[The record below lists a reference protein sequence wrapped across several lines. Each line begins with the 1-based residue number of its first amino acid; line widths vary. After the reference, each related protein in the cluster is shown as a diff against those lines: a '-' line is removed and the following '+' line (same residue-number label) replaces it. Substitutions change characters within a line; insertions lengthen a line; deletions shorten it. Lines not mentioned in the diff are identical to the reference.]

1 MHIHAYTRTVNKA
14 IYTQYVHTIKMLECI
29 TQTTTYCMHK
39 YITYIHTYV
48 QYNATHIDYIHM
60 VAMVT
65 GYMYVCIY
73 IYILYTLM
81 QVLRIYICI
90 CAIQHPFQSTYVGTY
105 IHTT

>member
-65 GYMYVCIY
+65 GYMYIH
-73 IYILYTLM
+73 IYILYT
-81 QVLRIYICI
+81 
-90 CAIQHPFQSTYVGTY
+90 
-105 IHTT
+105 

>member
-14 IYTQYVHTIKMLECI
+14 IYIQYVHTIKMLECI

-48 QYNATHIDYIHM
+48 QYNATDTYYIHM

-65 GYMYVCIY
+65 GYMYIHIY
-73 IYILYTLM
+73 FVYIDASTA
-81 QVLRIYICI
+81 YIRMYMCNTTSI
-90 CAIQHPFQSTYVGTY
+90 SVNLCRY

>member
-29 TQTTTYCMHK
+29 TQTPTYCMHK
-39 YITYIHTYV
+39 YIPYIHICV
-48 QYNATHIDYIHM
+48 QYNATHIGM

-65 GYMYVCIY
+65 GYMYIHIYFIY
-73 IYILYTLM
+73 IDASTAYIRMYMCNTTSIS
-81 QVLRIYICI
+81 VNLRR
-90 CAIQHPFQSTYVGTY
+90 Y